1 MKNNRKFN
9 NEVGEP
15 HSNTQSVTV
24 EQFGQCIQNNKIKD
38 KIMEDKLVL
47 LTWIFVMMLIGITSQ
62 IKTKVDKIE
71 KMLEDKNDK

>member
-1 MKNNRKFN
+1 
-9 NEVGEP
+9 
-15 HSNTQSVTV
+15 
-24 EQFGQCIQNNKIKD
+24 
-38 KIMEDKLVL
+38 MEDKLVL

>member
-1 MKNNRKFN
+1 
-9 NEVGEP
+9 
-15 HSNTQSVTV
+15 
-24 EQFGQCIQNNKIKD
+24 
-38 KIMEDKLVL
+38 MEDKLVI

>member
-1 MKNNRKFN
+1 
-9 NEVGEP
+9 
-15 HSNTQSVTV
+15 
-24 EQFGQCIQNNKIKD
+24 
-38 KIMEDKLVL
+38 MEDKFVI